1 MVRARKRNSWEQLQ
15 LERIASRVNIK
26 TMPNIEKFEITDVKV
41 GVAALVKPEK
51 TSRLIKPHRNHLK
64 PKYYARLISIFNSNE
79 AIPYLSQDKKQ
90 I

>member
-26 TMPNIEKFEITDVKV
+26 TMPNIEKFDITDVK
-41 GVAALVKPEK
+41 
-51 TSRLIKPHRNHLK
+51 LIKPHRNHLK
-64 PKYYARLISIFNSNE
+64 PKYYARLISIFNTNE

>member
-26 TMPNIEKFEITDVKV
+26 TMPNIEKFDITDVKV

-51 TSRLIKPHRNHLK
+51 TSRVNTINKYCKKLEHRREERWSLN
-64 PKYYARLISIFNSNE
+64 
-79 AIPYLSQDKKQ
+79 
-90 I
+90 